1 MAQARAHI
9 APHVSLVAMG
19 LATAILPSLWLLM
32 SYTYLFVVP
41 LLAGIACAVVGC
53 LSPLLA
59 MNRRTANILLALC
72 FAAGAAPVALALYYE
87 LPGRPI
93 KIVLPVGYRSH
104 FSIIKNRAT
113 GQDLEVKDGAYVF
126 EIPARGVLVV
136 KDDSPFYSWHEE
148 IFVYADGQP
157 ATVEPCGTIP
167 GRMTRGPYRG
177 FSNTD
182 YDGTTHCWKVVI
194 PLRGRL
200 ARPLRKAA
208 DPSIKIAPVTVL
220 CGP

>member
-1 MAQARAHI
+1 
-9 APHVSLVAMG
+9 MG

-53 LSPLLA
+53 LSPRLA
-59 MNRRTANILLALC
+59 MNRRTASIFLALC
-72 FAAGAAPVALALYYE
+72 FAAGATPVALALYYD

-113 GQDLEVKDGAYVF
+113 GQDLEVKGGAYVF

-136 KDDSPFYSWHEE
+136 TDDSPFYSWHEE
-148 IFVYADGQP
+148 TFVYADGQP
-157 ATVEPCGTIP
+157 AIVEPCGTIP

-182 YDGTTHCWKVVI
+182 YDGTIHCWKAVN
-194 PLRGRL
+194 PA
-200 ARPLRKAA
+200 ARSPSETTRKS
-208 DPSIKIAPVTVL
+208 D
-220 CGP
+220 